1 MRGFISAIYNSYRAR
16 KDMDGAPCFCRW
28 KSCSKSCASFFLAN
42 PRRVVSFFS
51 PVQSVYL
58 IFTYHVPRFVSLWTD
73 KRSSLSGLNSITY
86 FPQPRLSSEK
96 SPGSSLPRLFHWYNG
111 VYLYVL
117 VDYTAYRYIFHATER
132 GVLWMWCIGIPS
144 NIQNIIFWRALCK
157 SGEHETKRHYFFFAI
172 ASTAVFFLCFR

>member
-1 MRGFISAIYNSYRAR
+1 MAKNGNTFEMNIYSLLRKVVGLMRGFISAIYNSYRAR

-73 KRSSLSGLNSITY
+73 KRSSLSLGEINNIQKKPRGNHSRGFFIGIAVSIYT
-86 FPQPRLSSEK
+86 FLCVIPLQDILSSD
-96 SPGSSLPRLFHWYNG
+96 G
-111 VYLYVL
+111 
-117 VDYTAYRYIFHATER
+117 ER
-132 GVLWMWCIGIPS
+132 GSLDVMHRS
-144 NIQNIIFWRALCK
+144 FQ
-157 SGEHETKRHYFFFAI
+157 
-172 ASTAVFFLCFR
+172 